1 MVEACQSGSGESQT
15 PWYEWGGGASPKES
29 PYTDLIPD
37 IFGKV
42 SALIDGMEGRMDGG
56 DEGIFAYDAE
66 DER

>member
-1 MVEACQSGSGESQT
+1 MNSKRNGRSLPERIWWVPS
-15 PWYEWGGGASPKES
+15 GASPKES

>member
-1 MVEACQSGSGESQT
+1 MGGG
-15 PWYEWGGGASPKES
+15 GGGASPKES

-42 SALIDGMEGRMDGG
+42 SALIDGVEGRMDVG